1 MEKKSNGYILFYTIA
16 LTVIC
21 GSLLGIASE
30 ALKPLKEANVAF
42 DTKRN
47 ILSATMDL
55 AGKSPKEIEQL
66 YSILVRN
73 TYVLDKSGQPI
84 NNLKADQVSI
94 KEEYRKLKDG
104 GDYQL
109 PIYEVATQENPE
121 QIAYYVLPMYGFGLW
136 DDIWGYVALEKDLET
151 IKGTVF
157 LHKGETPGLGARI
170 AEKEIQ
176 ERFEGKKIING
187 GKYVAMQKGEG
198 NDYADQPAKVDGM
211 SGATITAQGLNKML
225 ESYFEA
231 YKTYFS
237 ELKNKSG
244 EKMSLLVR

>member
-1 MEKKSNGYILFYTIA
+1 MAKKSNGYILFYTIA

-30 ALKPLKEANVAF
+30 ALKPLKEANIAF
-42 DTKRN
+42 DTKKN

-55 AGKSPKEIEQL
+55 AGKSPKEIEEL
-66 YSILVRN
+66 YDKLVRN
-73 TYVLDKSGQPI
+73 TYVLDKNGQPVDK
-84 NNLKADQVSI
+84 LKADQVSI
-94 KEEYRKLKDG
+94 KDEYRKLKDE
-104 GDYQL
+104 GDYKL
-109 PIYEVATQENPE
+109 PVYEIAAQDNPE
-121 QIAYYVLPMYGFGLW
+121 QTAYYVVPMYGFGLW

-176 ERFEGKKIING
+176 ERFEGKKIINDD
-187 GKYVAMQKGEG
+187 KYVAMQKGEG
-198 NDYADQPAKVDGM
+198 NNYADQPAKVDGM

-225 ESYFEA
+225 ESYLKA
-231 YKTYFS
+231 YKGYFS

-244 EKMSLLVR
+244 EKMSLLTQ